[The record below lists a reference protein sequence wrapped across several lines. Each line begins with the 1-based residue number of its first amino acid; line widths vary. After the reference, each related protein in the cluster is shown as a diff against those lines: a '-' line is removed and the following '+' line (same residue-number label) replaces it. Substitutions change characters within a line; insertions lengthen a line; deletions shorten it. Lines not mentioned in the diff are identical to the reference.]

1 VSRSIR
7 VIVVNTDE
15 EVASDLRAVLLSSP
29 GVRIVAEVDEP
40 ALLARALEQ
49 LPAEVLLVHLDP
61 NPAGMMDVVA
71 PLIEAHKGRLAAI
84 AMTEDRNA
92 ELVMRAMRA
101 GMREFLWKPFP
112 PDQLS
117 EVLQRV
123 AGEGAGSSTR
133 LGRLIAVVGTSGGV
147 GATQL
152 ATNLAVELAQLET
165 WGGPA
170 AAGEASASDRSPKPD
185 GQRGAHPRV
194 AVVDMDFRFGQ
205 VAMHLDAQPTYT
217 LAELCETVEQIDPQ
231 MIERA
236 MFKHTTGV
244 HVLAR
249 PDDLAQAERLS
260 AGAAAGVLS
269 ALQEYY
275 DFVVVDLP
283 ARFDPSARVVF
294 DMADT
299 YLLVLQLLVPSVRN
313 ADRILHELTSTGY
326 ALQRVRVV
334 CSRYGRESGYLDPA
348 DVEATLKRRVEFL
361 LPDEWKSSAA
371 AVNMGA
377 PLLTI
382 GPRTKLRQAYHQLA
396 VSLAG
401 DGASGSDRIMGGS
414 EAEQDASK
422 KGLFSFFAG
431 SKS

>member
-1 VSRSIR
+1 
-7 VIVVNTDE
+7 
-15 EVASDLRAVLLSSP
+15 
-29 GVRIVAEVDEP
+29 
-40 ALLARALEQ
+40 

-71 PLIEAHKGRLAAI
+71 PLIEAHKGKVAAI

-101 GMREFLWKPFP
+101 GMREVLWKPFP
-112 PDQLS
+112 PEQLG

-123 AGEGAGSSTR
+123 VAERASGGPR
-133 LGRLIAVVGTSGGV
+133 LGRLLAVVGTSGGV

-152 ATNLAVELAQLET
+152 TINLAVELAQLEE
-165 WGGPA
+165 WGGAPA
-170 AAGEASASDRSPKPD
+170 LEGSP
-185 GQRGAHPRV
+185 RGTRPRV

-217 LAELCETVEQIDPQ
+217 LAELCETPEQIDAQ
-231 MIERA
+231 TLDRA

-249 PDDLAQAERLS
+249 PNDLTQAERIN
-260 AGAAAGVLS
+260 AGQAAGVLA
-269 ALQEYY
+269 ALQEHY

-283 ARFDPSARVVF
+283 ARFDPSARAVF

-313 ADRILHELTSTGY
+313 ADRILHELRNTGY
-326 ALQRVRVV
+326 ALERVRLV
-334 CSRYGRESGYLDPA
+334 CSRYGRESGYLDQA
-348 DVEATLKRRVEFL
+348 DVETTLKRRVEFL
-361 LPDEWKSSAA
+361 LPDEWKTSAA

-377 PLLTI
+377 PLVTI
-382 GPRTKLRQAYHQLA
+382 GARTKLRQAYRQLA
-396 VSLAG
+396 LSLAG
-401 DGASGSDRIMGGS
+401 DGDHVEERLGEESN
-414 EAEQDASK
+414 DASK

>member
-1 VSRSIR
+1 MTRSIR

-15 EVASDLRAVLLSSP
+15 EVASDLRAVLLSNA

-40 ALLARALEQ
+40 ALLAQALAQ
-49 LPAEVLLVHLDP
+49 LPVEVLLVHLDP

-112 PDQLS
+112 PEQLS
-117 EVLQRV
+117 EILQRV
-123 AGEGAGSSTR
+123 AREGAGGSDR

-152 ATNLAVELAQLET
+152 ATNLAVELAQLEE
-165 WGGPA
+165 WNGA
-170 AAGEASASDRSPKPD
+170 AEP
-185 GQRGAHPRV
+185 GARPRV
-194 AVVDMDFRFGQ
+194 AIVDLDYRFGQ
-205 VAMHLDAQPTYT
+205 VAMHLDAQPAYT
-217 LAELCETVEQIDPQ
+217 LAELCETPEQIDAQ
-231 MIERA
+231 MIARA

-249 PDDLAQAERLS
+249 PGDLGQAERIN
-260 AGAAAGVLS
+260 AGQAAGVLA
-269 ALQEYY
+269 ALQEHY

-283 ARFDPSARVVF
+283 ARFDPSARAVF

-299 YLLVLQLLVPSVRN
+299 YVLVLQLLVPSVRN
-313 ADRILHELTSTGY
+313 ADRILHELRNTGY
-326 ALQRVRVV
+326 ALERVRLV
-334 CSRYGRESGYLDPA
+334 CGRFGRESGYLDQA
-348 DVEATLKRRVEFL
+348 DVETTLKRRVEFL
-361 LPDEWKSSAA
+361 LPDEWKTSAA

-382 GPRTKLRQAYHQLA
+382 GPKTKLRQAYRQLA
-396 VSLAG
+396 LSLAG
-401 DGASGSDRIMGGS
+401 EVEQDREGLGGDS
-414 EAEQDASK
+414 NDASK